1 MAQKNRLNFSFRWD
15 DVQRFTNERWER
27 LIRTDA
33 LWSRSGSVVGELV
46 RSVIIA
52 GRVGGKGWGMMKMIL
67 SYLSMTG
74 IISIFPIVCITWLN
88 LVPRILS
95 YPPPWSERER
105 ERPWKTLVTWLQ
117 DRIISE
123 GGVLCLIFFCLVYWR
138 SSRSDRNGKIDLTTT
153 ITETKG
159 NFCLNKTIR

>member
-52 GRVGGKGWGMMKMIL
+52 GRGGGKGWGMMNNDFIIL
-67 SYLSMTG
+67 VYDRNNLYFSDCMHYMTQ
-74 IISIFPIVCITWLN
+74 
-88 LVPRILS
+88 PRSQDSLL
-95 YPPPWSERER
+95 PAPMERER
-105 ERPWKTLVTWLQ
+105 ERETLENAGHVAPGQNYFWGRSPLSHIFLPGLLAKFTQWSQRQ
-117 DRIISE
+117 DR
-123 GGVLCLIFFCLVYWR
+123 FDYNYNW
-138 SSRSDRNGKIDLTTT
+138 N
-153 ITETKG
+153 
-159 NFCLNKTIR
+159 